1 MHGLSLGQLIC
12 FLIPETDP
20 SVQKWKKEDLSTF
33 QLTNFPAIS
42 FLLPKFVS
50 VSELPP
56 SQICPFSLLQIFS
69 TFLSRPSSSAPSPI
83 RCSCQGWILTRE
95 GRLKKKN
102 EIVYLQL
109 CFENENVAC
118 YFYES
123 CVYMRIRTAR
133 SRIYQIQFHVHVVN
147 LVTCH
152 LNHGS
157 HIF

>member
-1 MHGLSLGQLIC
+1 MSGLN
-12 FLIPETDP
+12 TDEGGP
-20 SVQKWKKEDLSTF
+20 VKK
-33 QLTNFPAIS
+33 I
-42 FLLPKFVS
+42 
-50 VSELPP
+50 
-56 SQICPFSLLQIFS
+56 
-69 TFLSRPSSSAPSPI
+69 
-83 RCSCQGWILTRE
+83 
-95 GRLKKKN
+95 N

-123 CVYMRIRTAR
+123 CVYARIRTAR
-133 SRIYQIQFHVHVVN
+133 SRIYQIQFHVDVVN